1 MGNLTTREILNKFAK
16 ELYSRGM
23 RGTAHFDFSSYA
35 DIKDI
40 PTLNINGDNVE
51 VLTFKIT
58 KNGRKLTIISHND
71 KYSLDMDNLPE
82 TFTDDYFKEIGLHAL
97 FEKVYYESDFHNE
110 EDDDYETD
118 FLNN

>member
-1 MGNLTTREILNKFAK
+1 M
-16 ELYSRGM
+16 
-23 RGTAHFDFSSYA
+23 
-35 DIKDI
+35 
-40 PTLNINGDNVE
+40 
-51 VLTFKIT
+51 LTFKVT

-71 KYSLDMDNLPE
+71 KFSLDMDNLPE